1 MRRSLTRQERLRR
14 STDIRELFSAAR
26 RVESRGL
33 RLLFRN
39 NGSPTTRFAVVVTR
53 GSGGAV
59 KRNREKRITR
69 EAYRSLKATIRP
81 GVDLVFLVVR
91 RGSAFAER
99 QAVMGQLLGRAG
111 LRVPD
116 GMTRP

>member
-1 MRRSLTRQERLRR
+1 MRRSLTRQERLRGSR
-14 STDIRELFSAAR
+14 DIRELFSAAR

-33 RLLFRN
+33 KLLFRD
-39 NGSPTTRFAVVVTR
+39 NGSPTTRFAVVVAR

-69 EAYRSLKATIRP
+69 EAFRSLKETIRP
-81 GVDLVFLVVR
+81 GFDLVFLVIR
-91 RGSAFAER
+91 PGTPFRER

-111 LRVPD
+111 VRV
-116 GMTRP
+116 